1 MKSRLF
7 VTILVAIAI
16 ALQIISIC
24 IAPGT
29 LLPLRLVTLVCM
41 VMILI
46 LNIRR
51 CVKAANRREFMRER
65 WKMVMVR
72 YRQKVQGK
80 SCA

>member
-29 LLPLRLVTLVCM
+29 LLPLRLVTLGCM

-51 CVKAANRREFMRER
+51 CV
-65 WKMVMVR
+65 
-72 YRQKVQGK
+72 QSSQ
-80 SCA
+80 